1 MDGWGEG
8 RASAKLPPRWPTPSS
23 PSAGRGP
30 KRDRTCP
37 WPLIESQLE
46 ASWAGGGGK
55 DTGRWELSSRGAG
68 PGQPSNPGPPL
79 PASPSPTSMAETLR
93 AGAGRSCR
101 SMSSS
106 LSLPSKA
113 VEIVTGSQGQAWTKP
128 SLLAP
133 SLFFLRF
140 LLLPNV
146 RMPTRHPDILPEGS
160 GLPHGPDPGTAGS
173 VDRAE
178 PGLSGPHQRA
188 TLGGAMPDR
197 ASVSEW
203 GREGEKPKL

>member
-1 MDGWGEG
+1 MATYREPAGSLLGRWGREG
-8 RASAKLPPRWPTPSS
+8 HWLMGVVLWRCW
-23 PSAGRGP
+23 
-30 KRDRTCP
+30 
-37 WPLIESQLE
+37 
-46 ASWAGGGGK
+46 SWA
-55 DTGRWELSSRGAG
+55 AQ
-68 PGQPSNPGPPL
+68 QPWAPSPL
-79 PASPSPTSMAETLR
+79 PAPPSPTSMAETLR
-93 AGAGRSCR
+93 AGTGRSCR

-106 LSLPSKA
+106 LSLPSKS
-113 VEIVTGSQGQAWTKP
+113 VETVTGSQGQAWTKP

-146 RMPTRHPDILPEGS
+146 RTPMRHPDILPRGS

-173 VDRAE
+173 MDRAE

-188 TLGGAMPDR
+188 TLGRAMPDR